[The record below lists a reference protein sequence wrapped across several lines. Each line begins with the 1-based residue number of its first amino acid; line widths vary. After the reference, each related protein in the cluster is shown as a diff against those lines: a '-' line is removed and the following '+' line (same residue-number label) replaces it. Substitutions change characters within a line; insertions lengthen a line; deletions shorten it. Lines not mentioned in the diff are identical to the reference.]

1 MCVLVCAQANM
12 TALSVEL
19 LVQMVLGVASALRHM
34 SDLRLV
40 HRVRYVTLRHVV
52 VDGITVVTSRESCV
66 DVNVKDGLIDVA

>member
-1 MCVLVCAQANM
+1 M

-40 HRVRYVTLRHVV
+40 HRVRYVTLRYVTLRHVV